1 MVRDTV
7 AGMARI
13 QLIESGDAVPSLAEV
28 LGPLGHEVA
37 RRSRTGEPF
46 HPADDVDAFVWDL
59 SSDPSTSLKELDR
72 LLNSQQMDAHDVVAV
87 LPAHRPLLEWKLR
100 RAGCR
105 RLLERPVSASD
116 LAREL
121 SETPESF
128 EGEEV
133 ACATILIHGGEM
145 SPGGDLMRE
154 LRAEGYAALWGATVA
169 RLREVAFRF
178 RIDVAVLLEETGDT
192 HEVLEILAE
201 TSPGSSLVIV
211 DSARPLAGEKSGGL
225 IRRLPRD
232 ATVGEIATVVADAVR
247 VRRNIAAGGERRR
260 LVAAK
265 DLEIHGLNESL
276 RTLNRA
282 VVVANQRLE
291 QQGQMKSELIGIV
304 AHELKSPLAAMAGA
318 LEILCRDNESADE
331 VEARLLGLVQ
341 RNNQRMIKL
350 VNDILE
356 LSRLESGRVRL
367 KPKPTIPDRL
377 VEQSIS
383 VVAHKAAGKGVLF
396 DVESDVFPERIL
408 LDGDRVAQMLINLTD
423 NAVKF
428 SPAGGIVRVQV
439 KRREG
444 RIHFVVSDEGPGIP
458 PDEWEWVFESFHHR
472 ARGDDPH
479 SAGSGLGLTI
489 TKALA
494 EYHEGSITV
503 GTSPA
508 GGGQFTLT
516 LPLRPAP
523 SDD

>member
-1 MVRDTV
+1 
-7 AGMARI
+7 MARI
-13 QLIESGDAVPSLAEV
+13 QLIEGLDAVPSLAEV
-28 LGPLGHEVA
+28 IGPVGHEVA
-37 RRSRTGEPF
+37 RRSRSGEPF
-46 HPADDVDAFVWDL
+46 RAAEDVDALVWDL
-59 SSDPSTSLKELDR
+59 SSDPSASLRELDH
-72 LLNSQQMDAHDVVAV
+72 LLSSEGTADRTIVAV
-87 LPAHRPLLEWKLR
+87 LPADRPLLQWRLR

-105 RLLERPVSASD
+105 RLLERPVSASE

-121 SETPESF
+121 SDSPETFDDED
-128 EGEEV
+128 
-133 ACATILIHGGEM
+133 ATCATILIHGVGDALGGE
-145 SPGGDLMRE
+145 LQRE
-154 LRAEGYAALWGATVA
+154 LRAEGYAAFWGATTA
-169 RLREVAFRF
+169 RLREIASRF
-178 RIDVAVLLEETGDT
+178 RIDVAVLLEETGET
-192 HEVLEILAE
+192 HEVLTILASA
-201 TSPGSSLVIV
+201 SPDASLVIV
-211 DSARPLAGEKSGGL
+211 DAAQPLAGEKSGGL
-225 IRRLPRD
+225 IRRLPRG

-247 VRRNIAAGGERRR
+247 VRRGLASRAEEKR
-260 LVAAK
+260 LLVAK
-265 DLEIHGLNESL
+265 DLELHGLNESL

-282 VVVANQRLE
+282 VVVANRRLE

-318 LEILCRDNESADE
+318 LEILCRENETADE
-331 VEARLLGLVQ
+331 VESRLLGLVQ

-367 KPKPTIPDRL
+367 KPTPTIPDRL

-396 DVESDVFPERIL
+396 DVESDVFPERVL

-428 SPAGGIVRVQV
+428 SPAGGIVRIQV

-458 PDEWEWVFESFHHR
+458 PGEWEWVFESFHHR

-503 GTSPA
+503 GTSPS

-523 SDD
+523 RDD

>member
-1 MVRDTV
+1 
-7 AGMARI
+7 MARI
-13 QLIESGDAVPSLAEV
+13 QLIEGLDAVPSLAEV
-28 LGPLGHEVA
+28 IGPVGHEVA
-37 RRSRTGEPF
+37 RRSRSGEPF
-46 HPADDVDAFVWDL
+46 RAAEDVDALVWDL
-59 SSDPSTSLKELDR
+59 SSDPSASLRELDH
-72 LLNSQQMDAHDVVAV
+72 LLSSEGTADRTIVAV
-87 LPAHRPLLEWKLR
+87 LPADRPLLQWRLR

-105 RLLERPVSASD
+105 RLLERPVSASE

-121 SETPESF
+121 SDSPETFDDED
-128 EGEEV
+128 
-133 ACATILIHGGEM
+133 ATCATILIHGVGDALGGE
-145 SPGGDLMRE
+145 LQRE
-154 LRAEGYAALWGATVA
+154 LRAEGYAAFWGATTA
-169 RLREVAFRF
+169 RIREIASRF
-178 RIDVAVLLEETGDT
+178 RIDVAVLLEETGET
-192 HEVLEILAE
+192 HEVLTILASA
-201 TSPGSSLVIV
+201 SPDASLVIV
-211 DSARPLAGEKSGGL
+211 DAAQPLAGEKSGGL
-225 IRRLPRD
+225 IRRLPRG

-247 VRRNIAAGGERRR
+247 VRRGLASRAEEKR
-260 LVAAK
+260 LLVAK
-265 DLEIHGLNESL
+265 DLELHGLNESL

-282 VVVANQRLE
+282 VVVANRRLE

-318 LEILCRDNESADE
+318 LEILCRENETADE
-331 VEARLLGLVQ
+331 VESRLLGLVQ

-367 KPKPTIPDRL
+367 KPTPTIPDRL

-396 DVESDVFPERIL
+396 DVESDVFPERVL

-428 SPAGGIVRVQV
+428 SPAGGIVRIQV

-458 PDEWEWVFESFHHR
+458 PGEWEWVFESFHHR

-503 GTSPA
+503 GTSPS

-523 SDD
+523 RDD